1 MFASLF
7 LLERG
12 TNMDI
17 LEKRYVPLI
26 KTYIVKERLLPYGN
40 ESICTPKKVV
50 DMLSRLLRNV
60 DREHFFAISI
70 DTKGKPV
77 GVEVVSIGTLNST
90 IVEVR
95 EVFKHAILC
104 CASGI
109 ILAHNHPSGD
119 PIPSK
124 NDKQVTNRLREAG
137 KILGIGVLDHVIIG
151 DKDTYFSMAENEDW

>member
-1 MFASLF
+1 
-7 LLERG
+7 
-12 TNMDI
+12 MDI